1 MDTKIKLMSLK
12 ELFEEYEWQD
22 TTKAY
27 SIGGRKEQLR
37 GLNHE

>member
-1 MDTKIKLMSLK
+1 MDTRIKLMPLK

-27 SIGGRKEQLR
+27 SIGGERCSL
-37 GLNHE
+37 